1 MGVVYK
7 AQDTELGRFV
17 ALKFLPEELAR
28 DPQALERFRRE
39 ARAASALNHANICTI
54 HEIGKYGDQSFIVME
69 YLDGITLKH
78 RIAGKPLDI
87 EVVLTLAIE
96 IADALDAAHAE
107 GIAHRDIKPGN
118 IFVTRRGRAKILD
131 FGLAKVSRGVSSASK
146 IAAES
151 TRSLSDVAA
160 EHLTS
165 AGAVLGTV
173 AYMSPEQAKG
183 QELDVRT
190 DLFSFGVVLY
200 EMTTGTLP
208 FRGDTSALIFNAIL
222 ERAPIPAG
230 RINPGLPI
238 EMERIINKALEKDR
252 NLRYQSG
259 REIRADL
266 QRLKRD
272 NDLRQSRVLPATRTT
287 VRKPWSIAVMIVAL
301 IGVLI
306 LEGDYVVHRPPN
318 KMSVAVLP
326 LVNVESIEGMKP
338 ELEYLTDGITE
349 GVINHLSHLSKL
361 RVIGYGTMLSYKGKE
376 VIVPVVGKELNAS
389 AVVFGRLSKRGDTVK
404 IDALMVNISDNSDI
418 WGEQYRRNVSEIATI
433 QDDIAS
439 AISRQ
444 LGLKLTSEE
453 KRRLAT
459 HYTENSA
466 AYQLYLQGLYHWNL
480 GTEEGLTKAIDYFS
494 QAVARDPNYAL
505 AYARLADAYVLSGDS
520 GCVAPKEVWEH
531 AKSAATHAIK
541 IDDTLPE
548 AHMSLALVRAS
559 YDWNWPGAELEFK
572 RAIALNPNSATV
584 RQRYGEFLTRLGRF
598 EEAGAELREAQ
609 DLDPLSPSVNTSVGR
624 QLYFAR
630 NYRPAIETLRKTP
643 DLNPNFLL
651 AQHALE
657 AAYFQ
662 SDMYKEAIGIRQK
675 VLTRSG
681 NPDLAAAI
689 GKDYDKSGYLGVLK
703 NWLEGLQGLSKRAY
717 VSSYQIA
724 QIYAVLEDKDHAIS
738 RLEQAFKERDGQL
751 TYMKVDP
758 VFDEIRSDPRFQDLV
773 RRIGFPQLSGNPHEN
788 ADPDIPILKE
798 AKAEYAKMQ

>member
-1 MGVVYK
+1 
-7 AQDTELGRFV
+7 
-17 ALKFLPEELAR
+17 
-28 DPQALERFRRE
+28 
-39 ARAASALNHANICTI
+39 
-54 HEIGKYGDQSFIVME
+54 ME
-69 YLDGITLKH
+69 FLDGVTLKH
-78 RIAGKPLDI
+78 LIAHRPMEL
-87 EVVLTLAIE
+87 ETLLSLAIE
-96 IADALDAAHAE
+96 VADALDAAHDK
-107 GIAHRDIKPGN
+107 GIVLRDIKPAN
-118 IFVTRRGRAKILD
+118 IFVTKRGHAKILD
-131 FGLAKVSRGVSSASK
+131 FGLAKVSLRPESVDMNASTK
-146 IAAES
+146 EES
-151 TRSLSDVAA
+151 
-160 EHLTS
+160 LTS
-165 AGAVLGTV
+165 PGAALGTV
-173 AYMSPEQAKG
+173 TYMSPEQVSG
-183 QELDVRT
+183 NDLDART
-190 DLFSFGVVLY
+190 DVFSFGVVLY
-200 EMTTGTLP
+200 EMATGTLP
-208 FRGDTSALIFNAIL
+208 FRAETSGLIFNAIL

-230 RINPGLPI
+230 RINPDLPI

-287 VRKPWSIAVMIVAL
+287 GRKPWSIAVMIVAL

-349 GVINHLSHLSKL
+349 GVINHLSHLSTL
-361 RVIGYGTMLSYKGKE
+361 RVIGCGTMLSYKGKE
-376 VIVPVVGKELNAS
+376 VSVPVVGKELNAS

-520 GCVAPKEVWEH
+520 GYVAPKEVWEH

-572 RAIALNPNSATV
+572 RAIELNPNSATF

-630 NYRPAIETLRKTP
+630 NYSPAIETLRKTP

-773 RRIGFPQLSGNPHEN
+773 RRIGFPQLSANPHEN
-788 ADPDIPILKE
+788 ADPDIPVLEE
-798 AKAEYAKMQ
+798 AKAEYAKLQ